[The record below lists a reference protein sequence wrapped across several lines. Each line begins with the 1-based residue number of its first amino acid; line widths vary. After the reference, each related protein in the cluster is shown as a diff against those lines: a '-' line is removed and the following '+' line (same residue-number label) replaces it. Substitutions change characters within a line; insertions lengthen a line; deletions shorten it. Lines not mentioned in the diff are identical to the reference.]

1 MYDNLSDKELLNYA
15 IENGIIDINTIQMK
29 IEMNER
35 YRYIEM
41 HESKVWQSTDG
52 NWYTY
57 LPDIKSKNGRKLA
70 KRKTEDGLYDL
81 IVDHYKHLEV
91 EPYIEQVFD
100 EWVSKKLSYGE
111 IQKQSYDRY
120 KTDFERFFKDTRIAN
135 TKFRYITEEMLED
148 FIKSTIHDKNL
159 TAKAWSGCRTLLN
172 GIFKYAKKKG
182 YTNISITS
190 FMGDLDISKKSFK
203 KRVFTSEESVF
214 MDEEVVM
221 ISDYINKREPTIIE
235 LGVLLTFETGLRVGE
250 LSTIQWSDVDGYLLS
265 INKREIHYRGEDNKY
280 VYEVVDDAKS
290 DAGTRKVILS
300 ENAQDILKRIRN
312 INPFGEYV
320 FMKNGKR
327 IRGAYFTKRLIDI
340 CKSLNIVER
349 SEHKA
354 RKTYATKLLD
364 AGLNDRLVISQMGHT
379 QIETTRKHYYFNN
392 KNIEQNK
399 EQIESAIKYG

>member
-1 MYDNLSDKELLNYA
+1 MDNLTEKELLNYA
-15 IENGIIDINTIQMK
+15 IENGIIDINTIQK
-29 IEMNER
+29 QIEMNER

-57 LPDIKSKNGRKLA
+57 LPDIKSKNGRKLI
-70 KRKTEDGLYDL
+70 KRKTETGLYDS
-81 IVDHYKHLEV
+81 IVEHYKSIEN
-91 EPYIEQVFD
+91 EPYIETVFD
-100 EWVSKKLSYGE
+100 EWISKKLSYGE

-120 KTDFERFFKDTRIAN
+120 KTDFDRFFKDTRIAN

-148 FIKSTIHDKNL
+148 FIKSTIHDKEL
-159 TAKAWSGCRTLLN
+159 TSKSWSGCRTLLN
-172 GIFKYAKKKG
+172 GIFKYAKKRG

-214 MDEEVVM
+214 TDNEVLM
-221 ISDYINKREPTIIE
+221 ISEYIQKREPTIIE

-250 LSTIQWSDVDGYLLS
+250 LSAIKWYDVEGYLLNV
-265 INKREIHYRGEDNKY
+265 NKREIHYRGDDGKY
-280 VYEVVDDAKS
+280 IYEIVDEAKT

-300 ENAQDILKRIRN
+300 ENAQRLLKQIRT

-320 FMKNGKR
+320 FMKDGKR
-327 IRGAYFTKRLIDI
+327 IRGACFTRRLLGI
-340 CKSLNIVER
+340 CKSLNITQR

-399 EQIESAIKYG
+399 KQIEEAIKYG

>member
-1 MYDNLSDKELLNYA
+1 MDNLTEKELLNYA
-15 IENGIIDINTIQMK
+15 IENGIIDINTIQK
-29 IEMNER
+29 QIEMNER

-57 LPDIKSKNGRKLA
+57 LPDIKSKNGRKLI
-70 KRKTEDGLYDL
+70 KRKTETGLYDS
-81 IVDHYKHLEV
+81 IVEHYKGIEN
-91 EPYIEQVFD
+91 EPYIETVFD

-120 KTDFERFFKDTRIAN
+120 KTDFDRFFKDTRIAN

-148 FIKSTIHDKNL
+148 FIKSTIHDKEL
-159 TAKAWSGCRTLLN
+159 TSKSWSGCRTLLN

-182 YTNISITS
+182 YTDISITS

-214 MDEEVVM
+214 TDNEVLM
-221 ISDYINKREPTIIE
+221 ISEYIQKREPTIIE

-250 LSTIQWSDVDGYLLS
+250 LSAIKWSDVDGYLLN
-265 INKREIHYRGEDNKY
+265 INKREVHYRGDDGKY
-280 VYEVVDDAKS
+280 IYEIVDEAKT

-300 ENAQDILKRIRN
+300 ENAQRLLKQIRT

-327 IRGAYFTKRLIDI
+327 IRGACFTRRLLGV
-340 CKSLNIVER
+340 CKSLNITQR

-399 EQIESAIKYG
+399 KQIEEAIKYG